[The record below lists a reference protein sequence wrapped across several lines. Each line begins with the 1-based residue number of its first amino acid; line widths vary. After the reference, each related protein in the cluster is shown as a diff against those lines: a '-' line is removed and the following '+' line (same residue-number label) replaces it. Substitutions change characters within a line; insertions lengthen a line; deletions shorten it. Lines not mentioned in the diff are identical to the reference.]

1 MSTPLSP
8 TKLFQCDA
16 CGATLPLDATQIGK
30 KCRCGRCGKILVVPG
45 FEAEEDF
52 SAAPRADSVP
62 ETVGFYCRVC
72 DTRLV
77 AHTKDVGKQA
87 KCPDCG
93 AKNVVPPPP
102 KTRPK
107 RPPRAMHG
115 EQYGV
120 WGVDEAP
127 LPSEMSSRQPKF
139 YPVYC
144 RVCDTLM
151 QAHAKQVGTNLTCP
165 DCGAKT
171 VAPPP
176 PREIARPSVLVPEGE
191 EYQLDETHV
200 PPERPVYVPHKVREL
215 TELERREEQLRQELQ
230 ERPELPKVPLLEGVM
245 RMLCRSP
252 LPQCIFV
259 LAFALALEV
268 WFIANAMANVTG
280 MALMIVLVAYGTTVF
295 FGSLSLMA
303 ASAYWLAVLKESSEG
318 NDRLHEPP
326 GPVFVDWAG
335 EFFYVVFAGSFA
347 AAPGLLAWRFIPNL
361 PWWAGPAAAA
371 AGWLL
376 LFPLFLLSQLTNGS
390 SLEIFSPK
398 LAGTLFKC
406 PGPWFLFYAESI
418 VLVGGCAAAIVGLQ
432 LLSPALIV
440 VSVLVASTGSFLY
453 FRLLGRLAW
462 WLAELMPAEESN
474 LEDQEK

>member
-1 MSTPLSP
+1 
-8 TKLFQCDA
+8 
-16 CGATLPLDATQIGK
+16 
-30 KCRCGRCGKILVVPG
+30 
-45 FEAEEDF
+45 
-52 SAAPRADSVP
+52 
-62 ETVGFYCRVC
+62 
-72 DTRLV
+72 
-77 AHTKDVGKQA
+77 
-87 KCPDCG
+87 
-93 AKNVVPPPP
+93 
-102 KTRPK
+102 
-107 RPPRAMHG
+107 
-115 EQYGV
+115 
-120 WGVDEAP
+120 
-127 LPSEMSSRQPKF
+127 
-139 YPVYC
+139 
-144 RVCDTLM
+144 
-151 QAHAKQVGTNLTCP
+151 
-165 DCGAKT
+165 

-462 WLAELMPAEESN
+462 WLAESMPVEEAVD
-474 LEDQEK
+474 DQEK